1 MNAYYNGL
9 PEPSAILIKNPRFI
23 ITEHGAITNRSIL
36 VDDRKIRM
44 IATESRIRRECR
56 ERLEVIDASGC
67 IAIPGLINT
76 HSHIAMSLLRGYAE
90 DLPLMEWLK
99 GRIWPAE
106 AKFKP
111 EHIELGAALGAAE
124 MLRSGTTSAVSMYFY
139 DKAGSE
145 AAAMYNAGLRG
156 IATHS
161 AFEWSKSSSLKKTED
176 MVKEWHGADNGRI
189 RIATSPHSPYTCGPD
204 LLKDIEAKRSEL
216 NLKYGSEYRILNTIH
231 VAEAATEPKEIKSAY
246 NVSVKS
252 GIAVYLDGL
261 GALNSETIAA
271 HAVHL
276 TDKDIQVF
284 RHGRASI
291 ASCPLSNLKL
301 GAGIAKISKYISSG
315 INVSLGTDSAASSNL
330 LDMFEVMKMASL
342 IQKGTV
348 GDLTVMGAKQS
359 FESATINGARAM
371 GQEGSIGSIKEG
383 KRADIVIMSL
393 KSPSAMPIYDP
404 YGYLSF
410 AAKSSDVR
418 DVMVDGRILV
428 KDCDILTINAEKL
441 ENGINAAKRDLGLE
455 GSAGS
460 HAN

>member
-9 PEPSAILIKNPRFI
+9 PEPSTILIKNPRFI
-23 ITEHGAITNRSIL
+23 ITDQGAITNRSIL
-36 VDDRKIRM
+36 VDNRKIRM
-44 IATESRIRRECR
+44 IATESRIRHECR
-56 ERLEVIDASGC
+56 RPHDVIDASGC
-67 IAIPGLINT
+67 IVIPGLINT

-111 EHIELGAALGAAE
+111 KHIELGAALGAAE

-139 DKAGSE
+139 DKSGSE
-145 AAAMYNAGLRG
+145 AAAMYNSGLRG

-161 AFEWSKSSSLKKTED
+161 AFEWAKSSALKKTED
-176 MVKEWHGADNGRI
+176 MVKAWHGADNGRI

-204 LLKDIEAKRSEL
+204 LLKDMEAKRSEL
-216 NLKYGSEYRILNTIH
+216 NFKYGSEYRIINTIH
-231 VAEAATEPKEIKSAY
+231 VAEAATESNEIKSAY
-246 NVSVKS
+246 KVSTKS
-252 GIAVYLDGL
+252 GIAVYLDSL
-261 GALNSETIAA
+261 GAINSETVAA

-276 TDKDIQVF
+276 TDKDIKVF
-284 RHGRASI
+284 SRSRASI
-291 ASCPLSNLKL
+291 ASCPISNLKL
-301 GAGIAKISKYISSG
+301 GAGIAKISKYISSS

-348 GDLTVMGAKQS
+348 GNLTVMDARQS
-359 FESATINGARAM
+359 FESATINGAKAI
-371 GQEGSIGSIKEG
+371 GQDGSIGSIKEG
-383 KRADIVIMSL
+383 KRADMVIMSL
-393 KSPSAMPIYDP
+393 KSPSAIPIYDP

-428 KDCDILTINAEKL
+428 KGGDILTINMEKL
-441 ENGINAAKRDLGLE
+441 EKGINAAKRDLGLAD
-455 GSAGS
+455 STAS